1 MASRKAANTNPTM
14 HRFIC
19 FSAVLALLAGC
30 TSSPSGPASAGSQPT
45 RPATSTTTST
55 PARPVAKPT
64 TATTPTPERPLPAPS
79 PTAADSATASNTP
92 ASVSKP
98 KLTPEAEAVVYRL
111 THAASGNTAHELA
124 DITGFPSALASLQSG
139 AAAPKVENL
148 GNVSLPPPK
157 GLTADGN
164 STELVVRDWTGL
176 VLVPVNAALAKAY
189 TSEVRLLKVEAH
201 PLHDGRLRI
210 WARVRNVSNRTL
222 PAEIACSFRMR
233 GETTPN
239 SPYFYQLQVPSGAY
253 RDVFFVSPDGELS
266 AYTVLVRSEEMWKQK

>member
-1 MASRKAANTNPTM
+1 MNRSFVITLLTAS
-14 HRFIC
+14 
-19 FSAVLALLAGC
+19 ALLAGC
-30 TSSPSGPASAGSQPT
+30 TSTPPPPAAKPAARPAASSANGAHTPRTAPKAPAPITPVAPQPPATPSASAT
-45 RPATSTTTST
+45 EPAASS
-55 PARPVAKPT
+55 
-64 TATTPTPERPLPAPS
+64 TPTPAVPPPA
-79 PTAADSATASNTP
+79 
-92 ASVSKP
+92 
-98 KLTPEAEAVVYRL
+98 LTPEAEAVIRRL
-111 THAASGNTAHELA
+111 TQGGTGNTAHELA
-124 DITGFPSALASLQSG
+124 EITGFPSALVSLQTG
-139 AAAPKVENL
+139 ALAPKVENL

-164 STELVVRDWTGL
+164 STELVERDWTGL

-189 TSEVRLLKVEAH
+189 TSEVRLLRVEAH

-210 WARVRNVSNRTL
+210 WARVRNVSNRAL

-239 SPYFYQLQVPSGAY
+239 SPYFYQLEVPSGAY